1 MSNLSGYAP
10 CGYNRGMQR
19 FKFFHVFS
27 IWSVLFCIGVS
38 GCTEPITPTA
48 TSVAEAAETA
58 VPLPN
63 TTPAR
68 PTSIPSTYRFETVQL
83 GSVTI
88 EYAIVTPGG
97 FYSQRE
103 YPILLAL
110 PPGEQTKEMVEVG
123 LNVYWAEEAKTRGW
137 IVISPVAPDGV
148 LFFQGSESLI
158 PDFLARTAEIYHPIG
173 DKYYL
178 AGVSNGG
185 ISAFRLALNSPQL
198 FRSLLVLPGFPQSTE
213 DKTNLVELVD
223 IPVAM
228 FVGEQ
233 DTAWLGAMQE
243 TETTLQA
250 AGGNV
255 TLNVLPGEGHILE
268 SVTGEMLYEWMESQP

>member
-1 MSNLSGYAP
+1 MSR
-10 CGYNRGMQR
+10 YNRGMQR
-19 FKFFHVFS
+19 LKFFHVFS
-27 IWSVLFCIGVS
+27 IWCVLLCMGVI
-38 GCTEPITPTA
+38 GCTETTTPTV
-48 TSVAEAAETA
+48 TSVAEVAETA

-63 TTPAR
+63 SPPTR
-68 PTSIPSTYRFETVQL
+68 PTPVPSAYRFETVQL
-83 GSVTI
+83 GNVTI

-110 PPGEQTKEMVEVG
+110 PPGEQTKEMVQVG
-123 LNVYWAEEAKTRGW
+123 LDNYWAAEAKTRGW
-137 IVISPVAPDGV
+137 IVISPAAPDGV

-158 PDFLARTAEIYHPIG
+158 PDFLAKTAEIYHPIG
-173 DKYYL
+173 NKYYL

-198 FRSLLVLPGFPQSTE
+198 FRSLLVLPGFPQSDE
-213 DKTNLVELVD
+213 DKKNLAELAG

-233 DTAWLGAMQE
+233 DTIWLSAMQE
-243 TETTLQA
+243 TETTLKA
-250 AGGNV
+250 VGGNV
-255 TLNVLPGEGHILE
+255 SLNVLPGEGHILE